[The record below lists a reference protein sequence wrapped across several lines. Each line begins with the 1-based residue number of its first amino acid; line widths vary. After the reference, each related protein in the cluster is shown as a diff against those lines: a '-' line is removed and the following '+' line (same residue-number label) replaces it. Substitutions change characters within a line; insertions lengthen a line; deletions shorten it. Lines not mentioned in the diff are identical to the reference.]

1 MNAQNI
7 IGVSIPV
14 VAMVLGIGIAMLA
27 MYLDFR
33 KKREMI
39 QLYHAERMAAIE
51 KGVELPPLPDD
62 YFSGG
67 SARRSGPARARR
79 TGLILTFLGIGVS
92 LGLWGSGMV
101 GDFWWW
107 GVVPLAL
114 GLAFLVAAVLE
125 GREVSRS
132 NGGSDR

>member
-1 MNAQNI
+1 MNVERI

-51 KGVELPPLPDD
+51 KGVELPPLPDN

-67 SARRSGPARARR
+67 SAGRSGPARARR
-79 TGLILTFLGIGVS
+79 TGLILMFLGIGIS
-92 LGLWGSGMV
+92 LGLWGSDMV

-107 GVVPLAL
+107 GLVPFAL
-114 GLAFLVAAVLE
+114 GVAFLLAALFE
-125 GREVSRS
+125 SRDLPQS
-132 NGGSDR
+132 R